1 MALERDVWLHARP
14 HSFWGNS
21 AIGMRR
27 FSQASRDNSK
37 NSGGQVM
44 CGEGTKVAD
53 QYGSKSNEETLEVF
67 VLMICGKIVETL
79 GAFREEV
86 KANVGRR
93 SNNSEYAH
101 DRPSG

>member
-37 NSGGQVM
+37 
-44 CGEGTKVAD
+44 TAAAK
-53 QYGSKSNEETLEVF
+53 
-67 VLMICGKIVETL
+67 
-79 GAFREEV
+79 
-86 KANVGRR
+86 
-93 SNNSEYAH
+93 
-101 DRPSG
+101 